1 MPAPRASGNP
11 RTSTG
16 QPADSVPDALPQATS
31 TQPDAAASR
40 VAYVIADGHGSC
52 LNATDPALELL
63 GTDMDTLRML
73 RVGDLTKP
81 ETPDSLTRQLVASCE
96 NPGEW
101 LGGTCELLRAD
112 GTTVAV
118 RFGTIRLRSG
128 ELVARFE
135 PLGRAPADAN
145 SPREVLEAWR
155 HQEQA
160 LAWTPPGTTEHR
172 LAELEAL
179 WLGGEYQRL
188 SIARAESIG
197 DPL

>member
-1 MPAPRASGNP
+1 MF
-11 RTSTG
+11 
-16 QPADSVPDALPQATS
+16 
-31 TQPDAAASR
+31 
-40 VAYVIADGHGSC
+40 ADGHGSC
-52 LNATDPALELL
+52 LDATDPALELL
-63 GTDMDTLRML
+63 GTDIETLRML

-81 ETPDSLTRQLVASCE
+81 ETPDSLTHVLIASCD
-96 NPGEW
+96 NVGNW

-112 GTTVAV
+112 GATVAV
-118 RFGTIRLRSG
+118 RFGTIRLKSG

-135 PLGRAPADAN
+135 PLARAATNPN

-179 WLGGEYQRL
+179 WLGAEYQRL
-188 SIARAESIG
+188 AIARAESNG
-197 DPL
+197 DEP